1 MRSILLAATS
11 LAAITI
17 ASQAFAEDDDYSI
30 PPPAAAKPAQNQPQQ
45 AVHHHRKHVAAS
57 KPVVAAPPGPSAA
70 EIADEEKIDALYK
83 RVETLETQVQDGEKR
98 ASADHDAVASLGTK
112 TAGWWNDTSINGRMF
127 YDLTGIN
134 NANGVGIHQ
143 VKSTA
148 NGVSF
153 DIKRFYVGVDHKFD
167 DVFSANVT
175 TDVNYQ
181 STLGQTSVF
190 LKKAYLQIK
199 QSDALVV
206 RVGSADMPWIPNSED
221 IYGYRYVENTLIDR
235 VKFGNSADWGVHVM
249 GKAWDGLVNYQVSL
263 VAGSG
268 YKKPLRSKQPDLEG
282 RVGLNWNGVQL
293 AVGGY
298 DGTEGASDN
307 GSAIHHHYTRFDALA
322 AYSFR
327 GVKVGVEYFNAHN
340 HGLETAATT
349 THSTA
354 YGFEPFASYQV
365 TPQFTVF
372 GRYDYVRPLSD
383 TLADKQFHNSYFNVG
398 VSYEPVKIVDF
409 ALVYKHD
416 SGANGDFADQNG
428 TIGGNPA
435 LGGGAFQAGN
445 NGSYSEVGLFGQLR
459 W

>member
-1 MRSILLAATS
+1 MKSILLAATS
-11 LAAITI
+11 LAALTI
-17 ASQAFAEDDDYSI
+17 AMSSQAFAEDDDYSI
-30 PPPAAAKPAQNQPQQ
+30 PPPPPAKPAHHQ
-45 AVHHHRKHVAAS
+45 ATHHHRKHVAAS
-57 KPVVAAPPGPSAA
+57 KPVVIVASGPSAA
-70 EIADEEKIDALYK
+70 EIAEEQKIDALNK
-83 RVETLETQVQDGEKR
+83 RVESLENQVQDGEKR
-98 ASADHDAVASLGTK
+98 SAADHDAVASLGSK
-112 TAGWWNDTSINGRMF
+112 TTGWWNDTSISGRMY

-143 VKSTA
+143 VKSTS

-167 DVFSANVT
+167 DMFSANVT

-181 STLGQTSVF
+181 SAIGQTSIF

-206 RVGSADMPWIPNSED
+206 RIGAADMPWIPNDED
-221 IYGYRYVENTLIDR
+221 IYGYRFVENTLIDR
-235 VKFGNSADWGVHVM
+235 VKFGNSADWGVHAM

-268 YKKPLRSKQPDLEG
+268 YKKPLRSKQPDLEA

-293 AVGGY
+293 ALGGY

-307 GSAIHHHYTRFDALA
+307 SAAIHHRYSRFDALA
-322 AYSFR
+322 AYSIH
-327 GVKVGVEYFNAHN
+327 GAKLGVEYFAAHN
-340 HGLETAATT
+340 HGLETAAAATR
-349 THSTA
+349 SNA
-354 YGFEPFASYQV
+354 NGWEVFASYQV
-365 TPQFTVF
+365 TPEFSVF
-372 GRYDYVRPLSD
+372 GRHDYVRPFSD
-383 TLADKQFHNSYFNVG
+383 TVADKHFHNSYFNVG
-398 VSYEPVKIVDF
+398 VNYEPAKIVDF

-435 LGGGAFQAGN
+435 LGGGAFQAAN